1 MRICLMHAS
10 LGDVHFVRT
19 LVTGGAGFIGSTLV
33 DRLLA
38 EGHSVDVID
47 DLSGGTLANLANA
60 RSLGAGFS
68 FQQMDV
74 RVPELI
80 EFVSVRR
87 PEVVF
92 HLAAQTSVAASLNRP
107 VFDADSNIIGSLRVF
122 EAALGAR
129 CSKVIVA
136 TSASALYGDG
146 NDKNLP
152 FTEDTPYATGSP
164 NAVAQR
170 AIIDYLKVYRKH
182 FELDYT
188 VLCLADVFGPRQLPN
203 DEAGVVANFVAAL
216 NSESA
221 PTIYGDG
228 RQTKDFVFVDDVVEC
243 FVRSMTRG
251 SASLY
256 NIGTGIETSIREL
269 YLSVATVTGTK
280 VKPLRAPS
288 RPDEPRRTAV
298 DSQLAKRELG
308 WSAWTS
314 LIEGIEATVTGLR
327 PQ

>member
-1 MRICLMHAS
+1 MRICLMHAFLS
-10 LGDVHFVRT
+10 DGYPVRI

-47 DLSGGTLANLANA
+47 DLSRGSLSNLAGA

-80 EFVSVRR
+80 EFVAVRR

-92 HLAAQTSVAASLNRP
+92 HLASQTSVATSLNRP

-129 CSKVIVA
+129 CSKVIVP
-136 TSASALYGDG
+136 TSASSLYGEG
-146 NDKNLP
+146 NDQNLP
-152 FTEDTPYATGSP
+152 FVEETSYTASSP
-164 NAVAQR
+164 NAVAQS
-170 AIIDYLKVYRKH
+170 AIIDYLKVYRQH
-182 FELDYT
+182 FNLDYT
-188 VLCLADVFGPRQLPN
+188 VLCLANVYGPRQLPN
-203 DEAGVVANFVAAL
+203 DEEGVVANFAAEL
-216 NSESA
+216 AAGRA

-228 RQTKDFVFVDDVVEC
+228 RQTKDFVFVDDVVDS

-251 SASLY
+251 SALIY

-280 VKPLRAPS
+280 IKPLR
-288 RPDEPRRTAV
+288 EPTHPNELRRTAV
-298 DSQLAKRELG
+298 DFQRAKRDLG

-314 LIEGIEATVTGLR
+314 LIEGIEATVNGLGS
-327 PQ
+327 Q